1 MRAGSPSL
9 AAARRTLPMD
19 GRERYSGFGIRNT
32 GESDAMSAP
41 TFDLYKLLVEEVREA
56 RKARRDLANVF
67 TTLNLA
73 GIGALGFLAG
83 PESGQSAGLLIW
95 AVVAL
100 VLCCIVWRASNAYY
114 TAMLGSKYT
123 IIYEI
128 EKDLGIDALQRE
140 WRQLPRHGMIRFFS
154 LERAMPVLFGVGY
167 IVFIA
172 YQVTPADVIAIFNN
186 ALRPFL
192 LLSAGVRN

>member
-1 MRAGSPSL
+1 MA
-9 AAARRTLPMD
+9 
-19 GRERYSGFGIRNT
+19 
-32 GESDAMSAP
+32 AP
-41 TFDLYKLLVEEVREA
+41 TFELYKLLVEEVREA
-56 RKARRDLANVF
+56 RRARRDLANVF

-73 GIGALGFLAG
+73 GVGALGFLAG
-83 PESGQSAGLLIW
+83 PDSGQSAGLLIW
-95 AVVAL
+95 AVIAL
-100 VLCCIVWRASNAYY
+100 VLCCVVWRASNAYY

-154 LERAMPVLFGVGY
+154 LERAMPVLFGLGY

-172 YQVTPADVIAIFNN
+172 YQVSWPEVAALVEG
-186 ALRPFL
+186 ALRP
-192 LLSAGVRN
+192 LLSLIKR

>member
-1 MRAGSPSL
+1 MA
-9 AAARRTLPMD
+9 
-19 GRERYSGFGIRNT
+19 
-32 GESDAMSAP
+32 AP
-41 TFDLYKLLVEEVREA
+41 TFELYKLLVEEVREA
-56 RKARRDLANVF
+56 RRARRDLANVF

-73 GIGALGFLAG
+73 GVGALGFLAG
-83 PESGQSAGLLIW
+83 PENGLSPALLIW

-114 TAMLGSKYT
+114 TAMLGSKYQ

-172 YQVTPADVIAIFNN
+172 YQVSWPEVAALVEG
-186 ALRPFL
+186 ALRP
-192 LLSAGVRN
+192 LLSLIGR